1 MLGGR
6 EAMSEQSSSVY
17 EGVGYDE
24 VYPSGHEL
32 EEDLTWSL
40 ARESSTHSP
49 AEGEGRGLRGG

>member
-1 MLGGR
+1 
-6 EAMSEQSSSVY
+6 MSEQSSSVY
-17 EGVGYDE
+17 KGVGYNE